1 MLKFLKA
8 SRQGLIRKQAYRF
21 SVQGDPYF
29 ILGVEKET
37 PFQEIKAAFYKLAN
51 EFHPDKND
59 SKVLFV
65 ETSSK
70 PIKNSSFS
78 NKLSK

>member
-1 MLKFLKA
+1 MLK
-8 SRQGLIRKQAYRF
+8 IF
-21 SVQGDPYF
+21 SVGAGRLTQKWCFGLSVQADPHY
-29 ILGVEKET
+29 ILGVEKEA

-59 SKVLFV
+59 TKVHLV

-70 PIKNSSFS
+70 PSKNS
-78 NKLSK
+78 